1 MFCQNCG
8 KEIPENLK
16 SCPNC
21 GVKTNKKKKSRKN
34 LLIIFAVLLVVI
46 IAVSTGGNSSDE
58 PTKSTTKVTT
68 VESQV
73 KSTQT
78 TTTEKSNVFL
88 IGEVMETKTV
98 KITFKS
104 AEKWNKYNSFN
115 APKRG
120 NDIIRVGFEIENKS
134 SADLFYN
141 PYDFDCYV
149 DGVACEKYIWAEDLM
164 QSGTLSSGRKASGYV
179 YFEVPEDSKEAEI
192 EYETNFWTS
201 NKVIFK
207 AEF

>member
-8 KEIPENLK
+8 NEIPNN
-16 SCPNC
+16 SDACPNC
-21 GVKTNKKKKSRKN
+21 GSKPKKKQKNKKKY
-34 LLIIFAVLLVVI
+34 LIIFAVLLVVI
-46 IAVSTGGNSSDE
+46 IAVSANGDSSGKTNKTTTAE
-58 PTKSTTKVTT
+58 NKTQTTKVA
-68 VESQV
+68 Q
-73 KSTQT
+73 
-78 TTTEKSNVFL
+78 TEKSNIFSV
-88 IGEVMETKTV
+88 GEVMETKTL

-115 APKRG
+115 APKSG

-134 SADLFYN
+134 SSDMFYN

-179 YFEVPEDSKEAEI
+179 YFEVPEDLKEAEI